1 MVFQAQYSEEPTLKG
16 FYLFHRDLHLLKK
29 HPTQLLGVFLIM
41 KVQLVG

>member
-16 FYLFHRDLHLLKK
+16 FYLFHRDLTFSKTFHTTLE
-29 HPTQLLGVFLIM
+29 VFLIM